1 MMLKKQVCARGR
13 CCSGC
18 DLPSSALAQLK
29 AAGEGEKDG
38 EKDGSPPAPRKTK
51 EELEAEYWS
60 RMANAVG
67 PKTTRVWSAL
77 ERGLERYREVL
88 ARRRDALDETRRL
101 GEQNAELRALLNQYL
116 SSQINAELQV
126 PPTALV

>member
-1 MMLKKQVCARGR
+1 
-13 CCSGC
+13 
-18 DLPSSALAQLK
+18 
-29 AAGEGEKDG
+29 
-38 EKDGSPPAPRKTK
+38 
-51 EELEAEYWS
+51 
-60 RMANAVG
+60 
-67 PKTTRVWSAL
+67 VWSAL